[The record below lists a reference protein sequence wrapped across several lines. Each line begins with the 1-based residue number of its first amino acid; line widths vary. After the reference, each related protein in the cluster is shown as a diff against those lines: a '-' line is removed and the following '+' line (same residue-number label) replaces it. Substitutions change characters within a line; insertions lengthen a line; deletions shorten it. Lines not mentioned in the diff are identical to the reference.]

1 MDNPPPPDRQINTVP
16 YPQTRFLTEDKLFDP
31 SSGLPSIRRL
41 TKHLQE
47 EGRLDERCALRLVE
61 LARQIFEREPNMLVV
76 QRPVTIVADIHG
88 QFYDLL
94 TILSAGGDPATTRY
108 LFLGDYVDRGQF
120 ECECIF
126 LLFALKINYPKTLN
140 LLRGYVFFSEI

>member
-1 MDNPPPPDRQINTVP
+1 MNISTVDRPINSIP
-16 YPQTRFLTEDKLFDP
+16 YPQVNLLTKTDLFDS

-41 TKHLQE
+41 IQHLQA
-47 EGRLDERCALRLVE
+47 EGHLDEQCALHLVG
-61 LARQIFEREPNMLVV
+61 LARQTFEHEPNILVI

-94 TILSAGGDPATTRY
+94 TILSAGGEPANSRY

-120 ECECIF
+120 ACECIF
-126 LLFALKINYPKTLN
+126 LLFALKLNYPQNIN
-140 LLRGYVFFSEI
+140 LIRG